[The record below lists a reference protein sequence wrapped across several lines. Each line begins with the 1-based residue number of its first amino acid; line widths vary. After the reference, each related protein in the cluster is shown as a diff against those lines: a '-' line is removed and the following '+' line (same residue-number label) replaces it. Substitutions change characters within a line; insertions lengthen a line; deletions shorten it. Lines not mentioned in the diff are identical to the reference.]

1 MVDPSRGARDIHAI
15 IARHAWLP
23 AVLLTASML
32 CMGGNITVGR
42 AISPEVP
49 PVALTFWRCLL
60 AALIMLPFVYRR
72 LGAQLG
78 LLRENWRVILALAAL
93 WALTGHALTYTALLT
108 TTAISAS
115 VIAATQP
122 ALTVLVAWLLLRDAI
137 NRLQGAGLALALIG
151 ASAIA
156 VKGDLHLLRELRL
169 VTGDLLIALSM
180 LSFAVYNVLVTKTPR
195 ELDPFVMVT
204 AIMIG
209 GCAILLPLYG
219 VEAVFDDRAF
229 VLRPATVGARAV
241 HGGVRVDRRR
251 RADEPRHP
259 ARRSGDG
266 IDVRQSLIPVFTT
279 VLAVTF
285 LNEAFRLYHAAGIV
299 MVVLGVYMSTR
310 LRTPTTA

>member
-78 LLRENWRVILALAAL
+78 LLRENWRVILALGAL

-156 VKGDLHLLRELRL
+156 VKGDLQLLRELRL

-204 AIMIG
+204 AIMLG

-219 VEAVFDDRAF
+219 VEAVLDDRAF
-229 VLRPATVGARAV
+229 VLRPATVGAVLYTAV
-241 HGGVRVDRRR
+241 FASIGAVVLMNL
-251 RADEPRHP
+251 
-259 ARRSGDG
+259 G
-266 IDVRQSLIPVFTT
+266 IQHVGPGTASMFVNLIPVFTT

-310 LRTPTTA
+310 LRTPATA

>member
-23 AVLLTASML
+23 PVLLTASML

-78 LLRENWRVILALAAL
+78 LLRENWRVILALGAL

-137 NRLQGAGLALALIG
+137 SRLQGAGLVLALIG

-156 VKGDLHLLRELRL
+156 VKGDLHLLLELRL

-180 LSFAVYNVLVTKTPR
+180 LSFAFYNVLVTKTPR
-195 ELDPFVMVT
+195 ALDPFVMVT
-204 AIMIG
+204 AIMLV

-219 VEAVFDDRAF
+219 VEAVLDDRAF
-229 VLRPATVGARAV
+229 VLRPATVGAVLYTAV
-241 HGGVRVDRRR
+241 FASIGAVVLMNL
-251 RADEPRHP
+251 
-259 ARRSGDG
+259 G
-266 IDVRQSLIPVFTT
+266 IQHVGPGMASMFVNLIPVFTT

>member
-1 MVDPSRGARDIHAI
+1 MVDASRGARDIHAT

-23 AVLLTASML
+23 AVLLTAAML

-42 AISPEVP
+42 AVSPEVP

-72 LGAQLG
+72 LGVQLG
-78 LLRENWRVILALAAL
+78 LLRENWRVILALGAL

-137 NRLQGAGLALALIG
+137 NRLQGAGLALSLIG

-156 VKGDLHLLRELRL
+156 VKGDLQLLRELRL

-204 AIMIG
+204 AIMLG

-219 VEAVFDDRAF
+219 VEAVLDDRAF
-229 VLRPATVGARAV
+229 VLRPATVGAVLYTAV
-241 HGGVRVDRRR
+241 FASIGAVVLMNL
-251 RADEPRHP
+251 
-259 ARRSGDG
+259 G
-266 IDVRQSLIPVFTT
+266 IQHVGPGTASMFVNLIPVFTT

-310 LRTPTTA
+310 SRTPAVA

>member
-1 MVDPSRGARDIHAI
+1 MVDTSRRARDIHAI

-60 AALIMLPFVYRR
+60 AALIMLPFVHRR

-78 LLRENWRVILALAAL
+78 LLRENWRVILALSAL

-156 VKGDLHLLRELRL
+156 VKGDLQLLRELRL

-195 ELDPFVMVT
+195 ALDPFVMVT
-204 AIMIG
+204 AIMLG

-219 VEAVFDDRAF
+219 VEAVLDDRAF
-229 VLRPATVGARAV
+229 VLRPATVGAVLYTAV
-241 HGGVRVDRRR
+241 FASIGAVVLMNL
-251 RADEPRHP
+251 
-259 ARRSGDG
+259 G
-266 IDVRQSLIPVFTT
+266 IQHVGPGTASMFVNLIPVFTT

-310 LRTPTTA
+310 PRTSATA

>member
-1 MVDPSRGARDIHAI
+1 MVDTSRRARDIHAI

-72 LGAQLG
+72 LGVQLG
-78 LLRENWRVILALAAL
+78 LLRENWRVILALGAL

-156 VKGDLHLLRELRL
+156 VKGDLQLLRELRL

-204 AIMIG
+204 AIMLG

-219 VEAVFDDRAF
+219 VEAVLDDRAF
-229 VLRPATVGARAV
+229 VLRPATVGAVLYTAV
-241 HGGVRVDRRR
+241 FASIGAVVLMNL
-251 RADEPRHP
+251 
-259 ARRSGDG
+259 G
-266 IDVRQSLIPVFTT
+266 IQHVGPGTASMFVNLIPVFTT

-310 LRTPTTA
+310 LRTPATA